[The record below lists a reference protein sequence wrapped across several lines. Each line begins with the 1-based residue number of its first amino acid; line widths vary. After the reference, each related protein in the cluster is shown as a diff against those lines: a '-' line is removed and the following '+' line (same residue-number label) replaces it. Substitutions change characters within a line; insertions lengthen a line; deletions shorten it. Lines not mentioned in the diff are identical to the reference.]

1 MTLPSSSSS
10 VSRWSDASLL
20 ELFAEVADAVGT
32 ALVGVEDRR
41 AKGSRK
47 DQYALDLATDDAA
60 LTILDRVGVGVLSEE
75 SGLRRIDDPAAD
87 GVVVIIDPVDGST
100 NASRRIPWYA
110 TSLCAVDGDGPRV
123 ALVRNL
129 ATGTT
134 FTAMRGGGAF
144 RDGDPIQPSAC
155 LSLSDAIVAVAGMS
169 PVPLK
174 WRQYREL
181 AACALDLCYVASGGL
196 DGYID
201 CTVDSHGVW
210 DYAGGLL
217 VCQEVG
223 VLIEDAHGRDLIVM
237 DDKVRRTPIAA
248 ATPSLFAEIKTA
260 RANF

>member
-1 MTLPSSSSS
+1 MTSLSSSSPLA
-10 VSRWSDASLL
+10 RWSDASLL
-20 ELFAEVADAVGT
+20 ELFLEVADSVGS
-32 ALVGVEDRR
+32 ALAGVDDRR
-41 AKGSRK
+41 AKGTRQ
-47 DQYALDLATDDAA
+47 DQYALDLATDEAA
-60 LTILDRVGVGVLSEE
+60 LAILDRAGVGVLSEE
-75 SGLRRIDDPAAD
+75 SGLRRIDDPTNG

-110 TSLCAVDGDGPRV
+110 TSLCAVDRDGPRV

-134 FTAMRGGGAF
+134 FTAWRGGGAF
-144 RDGDPIQPSAC
+144 RDGTAIEPSAC
-155 LSLSDAIVAVAGMS
+155 LSLSNAIVAVAGMS
-169 PVPLK
+169 PAPLP

-210 DYAGGLL
+210 DYAGGML

-223 VLIEDAHGRDLIVM
+223 VLIEDAHGRDLLVM
-237 DDKVRRTPIAA
+237 DDRARRTPIAA
-248 ATPSLFAEIKTA
+248 CTPELFAEIKSA
-260 RANF
+260 RSTF